1 MRYDVLALALLLV
14 AVLWLLH
21 RRQRARVRCMRAAV
35 FDAVLTLFERYRVTQ
50 DDVDFAVLEGRYRGY
65 EVRLEPIVDHVALRK
80 VPSLWLL
87 VTLRAPVPFAG
98 AFDLLARP
106 QNVEFYS
113 PSSTL
118 EHAIALPAGWPAHAS
133 LRTDRPDAMPP
144 QEIMASHIVGFFAD
158 PKAKEIVVTPRGVR
172 LVYQARQ
179 AERSQYLVL
188 RQAEFAE
195 VALTPETVRELL
207 DRAMALYQ
215 DLTAAPLAK
224 GQGTD
229 GTSPSTERS
238 IERVAV

>member
-21 RRQRARVRCMRAAV
+21 RRQRARVRRARGAI
-35 FDAVLTLFERYRVTQ
+35 FDSVLSLFDRYRVTQ

-65 EVRLEPIVDHVALRK
+65 DVRLEPIVDHVALRK

-87 VTLRAPVPFAG
+87 VTLRAPVPFGG

-113 PSSTL
+113 PSATL
-118 EHAIALPAGWPAHAS
+118 DHAIAPPPGWPEHAS
-133 LRTDRPDAMPP
+133 LRTDRPEAMPP
-144 QEIMASHIVGFFAD
+144 QEIMANHIGFFAD
-158 PKAKEIVVTPRGVR
+158 PKAKEMVVTPKGVR

-195 VALTPETVRELL
+195 VALAPETVRELL
-207 DRAMALYQ
+207 DRAVALYQ
-215 DLTAAPLAK
+215 DLAAAPLPK
-224 GQGTD
+224 GQGTG
-229 GTSPSTERS
+229 GTSPSAERS